1 MRVSIPVPVQTC
13 PYDSKIESTT
23 LLAVRVFGHIL
34 LVSNSTGDPRTTDE
48 SMCTSL
54 EDRREK
60 EGRFSLR
67 TIRPCYTVTMQCL
80 AQEEEGESRSRHY
93 LALIQ
98 AQRRFSLQQPDIP
111 AMRQKLIRSDGLV
124 VY

>member
-1 MRVSIPVPVQTC
+1 MRLSIPVPVQTC

-34 LVSNSTGDPRTTDE
+34 LVSNSTGDPCTTDE

-60 EGRFSLR
+60 GRVNLR
-67 TIRPCYTVTMQCL
+67 TIRPCYTVIVQCL
-80 AQEEEGESRSRHY
+80 AQEEERETRSRHH
-93 LALIQ
+93 LPLTQ
-98 AQRRFSLQQPDIP
+98 AQQRFSP
-111 AMRQKLIRSDGLV
+111 AAT
-124 VY
+124 